1 VANRCVLAY
10 SGGLDTS
17 VAIGWLRDKFG
28 FDVVALAADVGQG
41 VDHDALVERG
51 RECGA
56 SETIVVDARE
66 EFARD
71 FVLRALRANALYM
84 GKYPL
89 VSALSRPLIVR
100 HLVRVA
106 RDLGATAVA
115 HGCTGK
121 GNDQVR
127 FEVSAAALA
136 PDLEV
141 LAPVRDAGLTR
152 DAAIAY
158 AEERGIPIPVTKAS
172 PYSIDENLWGR
183 TIECGIIEDPWVA
196 PPADAYAWT
205 TDPAESPSDPDTLV
219 IGFEA
224 GVPVSLDDSPASLV
238 DLIASV
244 AQRAGA
250 QGVGRIDMIED
261 RLVGI
266 KSREI
271 YEVPG
276 ALTLIAAHRDLE
288 DLTLERSVAA
298 YKRGVEPTYAELV
311 YNGLW
316 YSPLRRALDAFLDET
331 QHSVT
336 GEVRMRLHKGTAVVE
351 GRRSPN
357 ALYSHALATYESG
370 DTFDHAAAAGFT
382 KLWGLPVKVWAEQQ
396 RRDKDES

>member
-1 VANRCVLAY
+1 MAKACVLAY

-28 FDVVALAADVGQG
+28 FDVIALAVDVGQG
-41 VDHDALVERG
+41 VDHDSLISKGAA
-51 RECGA
+51 CGA
-56 SETIVVDARE
+56 TETIVVDARE

-71 FVLRALRANALYM
+71 FVLHALRANALYM

-106 RDLGATAVA
+106 RELGATAVA

-127 FEVSAAALA
+127 FEVSVGALA
-136 PDLEV
+136 PDVEV

-158 AEERGIPIPVTKAS
+158 AEERDIPIPVTKSS

-183 TIECGIIEDPWVA
+183 TIECGAIEDPWIA

-205 TDPAESPSDPDTLV
+205 ADPMTAPADPETIVL
-219 IGFEA
+219 GFEA
-224 GVPVSLDDSPASLV
+224 GIPTSLDGAARGLV
-238 DLIASV
+238 ELIGAV
-244 AQRAGA
+244 GERAGA
-250 QGVGRIDMIED
+250 HGVGRVDMIED

-271 YEVPG
+271 YEVPA

-288 DLTLERSVAA
+288 DLTLERSLAA
-298 YKRGVEPTYAELV
+298 YKRGVEQTYAELV

-316 YSPLRRALDAFLDET
+316 YSPLRLALDAFIAST
-331 QHSVT
+331 QRPVS
-336 GEVRMRLHKGTAVVE
+336 GEARVRLHRGTAVVE
-351 GRRSPN
+351 GRRSPS
-357 ALYSHALATYESG
+357 ALYSHALATYGAG
-370 DTFDHAAAAGFT
+370 DSFDHDAAAGFVR
-382 KLWGLPVKVWAEQQ
+382 LWGLPFKVWAEKQPPG
-396 RRDKDES
+396 EGSP

>member
-1 VANRCVLAY
+1 MTDRCVLAY

-17 VAIGWLRDKFG
+17 VAIGWLKDKYG
-28 FDVVALAADVGQG
+28 TEVIAMAVDVGQG
-41 VDHDALVERG
+41 VDEDLLRARG
-51 RECGA
+51 EACGA
-56 SETIVVDARE
+56 AEVIVVDARE

-71 FVLRALRANALYM
+71 FALPALRANALYM

-106 RDLGATAVA
+106 REKQAKYVA

-127 FEVSAAALA
+127 FEVATAALA
-136 PDLEV
+136 PDLTT

-158 AEERGIPIPVTKAS
+158 AEERSLPVPVTKSS

-183 TIECGIIEDPWVA
+183 TMECGVIEDPWAA
-196 PPADAYAWT
+196 PPLDAYEWT
-205 TDPAESPSDPDTLV
+205 VSPEDAPDEPDVLTLQFESGS
-219 IGFEA
+219 
-224 GVPVSLDDSPASLV
+224 PVSIDGSGGQLAE
-238 DLIASV
+238 IIGQV
-244 AQRAGA
+244 ARRAGA
-250 QGVGRIDMIED
+250 HGVGRIDMIED

-266 KSREI
+266 KSREV

-276 ALTLIAAHRDLE
+276 AVTLITAHRDLE
-288 DLTLERSVAA
+288 DLTLERSLSSF
-298 YKRGVEPTYAELV
+298 KRSIEPVYADLV

-316 YSPLRRALDAFLDET
+316 FSPLRRALDAFIEDS
-331 QHSVT
+331 QRPVT
-336 GEVRMRLHKGTAVVE
+336 GDVRIKLYKGTATVE

-357 ALYSHALATYESG
+357 ALYEHGLATYEAG
-370 DTFDHAAAAGFT
+370 DRFDHDAAAGFV
-382 KLWGLPVKVWAEQQ
+382 KLWGLPLKVWSEKQGEG
-396 RRDKDES
+396 R

>member
-1 VANRCVLAY
+1 MGKTCVLAY

-17 VAIGWLRDKFG
+17 VAIGWLQDKFG
-28 FDVVALAADVGQG
+28 LEVVALAVDVGQG
-41 VDHDALVERG
+41 VDHDALIARG
-51 RECGA
+51 TECGA
-56 SETIVVDARE
+56 TKTIVVDARE

-71 FVLRALRANALYM
+71 FVLRALKANALYM

-89 VSALSRPLIVR
+89 VSALSRPLIVK

-106 RDLGATAVA
+106 RELGATAVA

-127 FEVSAAALA
+127 FEVSAGALA
-136 PDLEV
+136 PDIEV

-183 TIECGIIEDPWVA
+183 TIECGVIEDPWVA
-196 PPADAYAWT
+196 PPADGYAWT
-205 TDPAESPSDPDTLV
+205 VDPATAPDEPERVVL
-219 IGFEA
+219 GFES
-224 GVPVSLDDSPASLV
+224 GVPVSVDGAAPGLV
-238 DLIASV
+238 DLIGDV
-244 AQRAGA
+244 ARRAGA
-250 QGVGRIDMIED
+250 HGVGRIDMIED

-266 KSREI
+266 KSREV

-288 DLTLERSVAA
+288 DLTLERSLAA
-298 YKRGVEPTYAELV
+298 YKRGLEQTYAELV

-316 YSPLRRALDAFLDET
+316 YSPLRLALDGFIDASQT
-331 QHSVT
+331 SVT
-336 GEVRMRLHKGTAVVE
+336 GEVRVRLHKGSAVVE
-351 GRRSPN
+351 GRRSPT
-357 ALYSHALATYESG
+357 ALYSHSLATYESG
-370 DTFDHAAAAGFT
+370 DLFDHDAAAGFVR
-382 KLWGLPVKVWAEQQ
+382 LWGLPVKVWAEKQQ
-396 RRDKDES
+396 PKDQT

>member
-1 VANRCVLAY
+1 VLAY

-17 VAIGWLRDKFG
+17 VAIGWLKDKFG
-28 FDVVALAADVGQG
+28 FDVIALAVDVGQG
-41 VDHDALVERG
+41 VDHDALIAKGEA
-51 RECGA
+51 CGA
-56 SETIVVDARE
+56 TETIVVDARE

-106 RDLGATAVA
+106 RELGATAVA

-136 PDLEV
+136 PDIEV

-183 TIECGIIEDPWVA
+183 TMECGVIEDPWVA

-205 TDPAESPSDPDTLV
+205 TDPVAAPNDPETITIAFSSGAPVSVDGSELSLV
-219 IGFEA
+219 ELIALVGERA
-224 GVPVSLDDSPASLV
+224 GVH
-238 DLIASV
+238 
-244 AQRAGA
+244 
-250 QGVGRIDMIED
+250 GVGRVDMIED

-271 YEVPG
+271 YEVPA
-276 ALTLIAAHRDLE
+276 ALTLIGAHRDLE
-288 DLTLERSVAA
+288 DLTLERSLAA

-316 YSPLRRALDAFLDET
+316 YSPLRLALDAFIDSS
-331 QHSVT
+331 QRAVT
-336 GEVRMRLHKGTAVVE
+336 GEVRVRLHKGTAVVE
-351 GRRSPN
+351 GRRSPK
-357 ALYSHALATYESG
+357 ALYSHSLATYESG
-370 DTFDHAAAAGFT
+370 DLFDHDAAAGFVR
-382 KLWGLPVKVWAEQQ
+382 LWGLPVKVWAEKQPQ
-396 RRDKDES
+396 DEDPA

>member
-1 VANRCVLAY
+1 MANRCVLAY

-28 FDVVALAADVGQG
+28 FDVVALAVDVGQG
-41 VDHDALVERG
+41 VDHEALISKAAA
-51 RECGA
+51 CGA
-56 SETIVVDARE
+56 AETIVVDARE

-100 HLVRVA
+100 HLVRAA
-106 RDLGATAVA
+106 RELGATAVA

-127 FEVSAAALA
+127 FEVSAGALA
-136 PDLEV
+136 PDIEV

-158 AEERGIPIPVTKAS
+158 AEERGIPIPVTKSS

-183 TIECGIIEDPWVA
+183 TIECGAIEDPWVA

-205 TDPAESPSDPDTLV
+205 ADPASTPPEPETMT
-219 IGFEA
+219 IAFEG
-224 GVPVSLDDSPASLV
+224 GVPVSVDGSALGLV
-238 DLIASV
+238 ELIGSV
-244 AQRAGA
+244 GERAGA
-250 QGVGRIDMIED
+250 HGVGRVDMIED

-271 YEVPG
+271 YEVPA

-288 DLTLERSVAA
+288 DLTLERSLAA

-316 YSPLRRALDAFLDET
+316 FSPLRMALDAFISSS
-331 QHSVT
+331 QRAVT
-336 GEVRMRLHKGTAVVE
+336 GDVRIRLHKGTAVVE
-351 GRRSPN
+351 GRRSPT
-357 ALYSHALATYESG
+357 ALYSHSLATYDSG
-370 DTFDHAAAAGFT
+370 DLFDHDAAAGFVR
-382 KLWGLPVKVWAEQQ
+382 LWGLPVKVWAEKQPP
-396 RRDKDES
+396 DEDLL

>member
-1 VANRCVLAY
+1 MANRCVLAY

-41 VDHDALVERG
+41 VDHEALIARG
-51 RECGA
+51 QECGA

-89 VSALSRPLIVR
+89 VSSLSRPLIVR

-106 RDLGATAVA
+106 RELGATAVA

-152 DAAIAY
+152 DAAISY
-158 AEERGIPIPVTKAS
+158 AEERGIPIPVTRKS

-183 TIECGIIEDPWVA
+183 TIECGVLEDPWMA
-196 PPADAYAWT
+196 PPLDAYQWT
-205 TDPAESPSDPDTLV
+205 THVDEAPDQPETMELSFES
-219 IGFEA
+219 
-224 GVPVSLDDSPASLV
+224 GVPVAIDGAAADLV
-238 DLIASV
+238 EVIGSV
-244 AQRAGA
+244 ARRAGA
-250 QGVGRIDMIED
+250 HGIGRVDMIED

-276 ALTLIAAHRDLE
+276 ALTLIQAHRDLE

-298 YKRGVEPTYAELV
+298 FKRGVEQTYAELV

-316 YSPLRRALDAFLDET
+316 FSPLRRALDAFIDAT
-331 QHSVT
+331 QTAVT
-336 GEVRMRLHKGTAVVE
+336 GDVRLRLHKGTAVVE
-351 GRRSPN
+351 GRRSPQ
-357 ALYSHALATYESG
+357 ALYSHELATYESG
-370 DTFDHAAAAGFT
+370 DLFDHDAAAGFT
-382 KLWGLPVKVWAEQQ
+382 KLWGLPVKVWAEKQGD
-396 RRDKDES
+396 DKDAP

>member
-1 VANRCVLAY
+1 MANRCVLAY

-28 FDVVALAADVGQG
+28 FDVVALAADVGRG
-41 VDHDALVERG
+41 VDHDALIARG

-66 EFARD
+66 EFARA
-71 FVLRALRANALYM
+71 FVLKALRANALYM

-89 VSALSRPLIVR
+89 VSSLSRPLIVR

-106 RDLGATAVA
+106 RELGATAVA

-158 AEERGIPIPVTKAS
+158 AEERGIPIPVTRSS

-183 TIECGIIEDPWVA
+183 TIECGVLEDPWAA
-196 PPADAYAWT
+196 PPSDAYAWT
-205 TDPAESPSDPDTLV
+205 THVSEAPDDPETIEV
-219 IGFEA
+219 GFEA
-224 GVPVSLDDSPASLV
+224 GVPTSIDGTATDLV
-238 DLIASV
+238 DVIGRV
-244 AQRAGA
+244 AERAGA
-250 QGVGRIDMIED
+250 HGIGRVDMIED

-276 ALTLIAAHRDLE
+276 ALTLIQAHRDLE

-298 YKRGVEPTYAELV
+298 FKRGVEQTYSELV

-316 YSPLRRALDAFLDET
+316 YSPLRRALDAFIDAT
-331 QHSVT
+331 QTAVT
-336 GEVRMRLHKGTAVVE
+336 GDVRLRLHKGTAVVE
-351 GRRSPN
+351 GRRSPQ
-357 ALYSHALATYESG
+357 ALYSHELATYESG
-370 DTFDHAAAAGFT
+370 DLFDHDAAAGFT
-382 KLWGLPVKVWAEQQ
+382 KLWGLPVKVWAEKQNPEDQ
-396 RRDKDES
+396 

>member
-1 VANRCVLAY
+1 VGRACVLAY

-17 VAIGWLRDKFG
+17 VAIGWLKDKFG
-28 FDVVALAADVGQG
+28 FDVIALAVDVGQG
-41 VDHDALVERG
+41 VDHDALKEKG
-51 RECGA
+51 AACGA
-56 SETIVVDARE
+56 AETIVVDARE

-89 VSALSRPLIVR
+89 VSALSRPLITR
-100 HLVRVA
+100 HLVRAA

-127 FEVSAAALA
+127 FEVSAGALA

-141 LAPVRDAGLTR
+141 IAPVRDAGLTR
-152 DAAIAY
+152 DAAISY
-158 AEERGIPIPVTKAS
+158 AEERGIPIPITKSS

-183 TIECGIIEDPWVA
+183 TIECGVIEDPWVA
-196 PPADAYAWT
+196 PPLDAYEWT
-205 TDPAESPSDPDTLV
+205 ADPASAPDEPETIV
-219 IGFEA
+219 IGFEGGA
-224 GVPVSLDDSPASLV
+224 PVALDGTNVGLV
-238 DLIASV
+238 ELIDRV
-244 AQRAGA
+244 RERAGA
-250 QGVGRIDMIED
+250 HGVGRVDMIED

-276 ALTLIAAHRDLE
+276 ALTLIGAHRDLE
-288 DLTLERSVAA
+288 DLTLERSLGSF
-298 YKRGVEPTYAELV
+298 KRGVEPAYAELI

-316 YSPLRRALDAFLDET
+316 FSPLRRALDAFIESSQT
-331 QHSVT
+331 PVT
-336 GEVRMRLHKGTAVVE
+336 GDVRVRLHKGTAIVE

-370 DTFDHAAAAGFT
+370 DLFDHEAAAGFVR
-382 KLWGLPVKVWAEQQ
+382 LWGLPTKVWAEKQPTEE
-396 RRDKDES
+396 DL

>member
-1 VANRCVLAY
+1 MANRCVLAY

-41 VDHDALVERG
+41 VDHDALIARG

-71 FVLRALRANALYM
+71 FVLKALRANALYM

-89 VSALSRPLIVR
+89 VSALSRPVIVR

-106 RDLGATAVA
+106 RELGATAVA

-152 DAAIAY
+152 DAAISY
-158 AEERGIPIPVTKAS
+158 AEERGIPIPVTRS
-172 PYSIDENLWGR
+172 NPYSIDENLWGR
-183 TIECGIIEDPWVA
+183 TIECGVLEDPWTA
-196 PPADAYAWT
+196 PPLDAYQWT
-205 TDPAESPSDPDTLV
+205 THVSEAPDQPETME
-219 IGFEA
+219 ISFEA
-224 GVPVSLDDSPASLV
+224 GVPTALDGGVTGLV
-238 DLIASV
+238 DLIGSV
-244 AQRAGA
+244 ARRAGA
-250 QGVGRIDMIED
+250 HGIGRVDMIED

-276 ALTLIAAHRDLE
+276 ALTLIQAHRDLE

-298 YKRGVEPTYAELV
+298 FKRGVEQTYAELV

-316 YSPLRRALDAFLDET
+316 YSPLRRALDAFIDAT
-331 QHSVT
+331 QTAVT
-336 GEVRMRLHKGTAVVE
+336 GDVRLRLHKGTAVVE
-351 GRRSPN
+351 GRRSPQ
-357 ALYSHALATYESG
+357 ALYSYALATYESG
-370 DTFDHAAAAGFT
+370 DLFDHDAAAGFT
-382 KLWGLPVKVWAEQQ
+382 KLWGLPVKVWAEKQNPEEE
-396 RRDKDES
+396 R

>member
-1 VANRCVLAY
+1 MGQTCVLAY

-17 VAIGWLRDKFG
+17 VAIGWLKDKFG
-28 FDVVALAADVGQG
+28 FDVVALAVDVGQG
-41 VDHDALVERG
+41 VDHNALIARG
-51 RECGA
+51 TECGA
-56 SETIVVDARE
+56 TKTIVVDARE

-71 FVLRALRANALYM
+71 FVLKALKANALYM

-89 VSALSRPLIVR
+89 VSALSRPLIVK

-106 RDLGATAVA
+106 RELGASAVA

-136 PDLEV
+136 PDIEV

-183 TIECGIIEDPWVA
+183 TIECGVIEDPWVA
-196 PPADAYAWT
+196 PPADGYAWT
-205 TDPAESPSDPDTLV
+205 ADPATAPDEPDRIVLSFES
-219 IGFEA
+219 
-224 GVPVSLDDSPASLV
+224 GVPVSVDGVATGLV
-238 DLIASV
+238 DLIGEV
-244 AQRAGA
+244 ARRAGT

-266 KSREI
+266 KSREV

-276 ALTLIAAHRDLE
+276 ALTLITAHRDLE
-288 DLTLERSVAA
+288 DLTLERSLAA
-298 YKRGVEPTYAELV
+298 YKRGLEQTYAELV

-316 YSPLRRALDAFLDET
+316 FSPLRQAFDGFLEAS
-331 QHSVT
+331 QAFVT
-336 GEVRMRLHKGTAVVE
+336 GDVRVRLHKGSAVVE
-351 GRRSPN
+351 GRRSPT
-357 ALYSHALATYESG
+357 ALYSHSLATYESG
-370 DTFDHAAAAGFT
+370 DLFDHDAAAGFVR
-382 KLWGLPVKVWAEQQ
+382 LWGLPVKVWAEKQQ
-396 RRDKDES
+396 PKDDA